1 MKKSLLAL
9 AALGCFSS
17 VAFGQTNVTIY
28 GIVDTGIT
36 YENNG
41 GTAGHVFRMDS
52 GLMNGSRLGFKG
64 SEDLGG
70 GLSAIFT
77 LENGFSNDTGA
88 LGQGGAL
95 FGRQS
100 WVGLSGAFGS
110 VKVGVQNTVVYAN
123 NSTFDPF
130 GNGLAGD
137 ASRVFN
143 FVGSRLGNMIT
154 YNYTATNGLRGE
166 LQYAFGE
173 VAGNQSANRT
183 VAGYGGYRNGP
194 VDVILAYNKTT
205 DALGV
210 DSAKTTLLGGNYDF
224 GFIKPYLAYAIN
236 KGVGTLDT
244 RDALVG
250 FRLPVGVADT
260 IIASWL
266 LKNDRQKDN
275 ANTNQLGLGYQH
287 DFSQRTAFYA
297 SISRTGNSSQANYH
311 TGVGAP
317 LGASDNLADIGIR
330 HRF

>member
-9 AALGCFSS
+9 AVMGSFSGI
-17 VAFGQTNVTIY
+17 AFAQTNITIY

-41 GTAGHVFRMDS
+41 GPAGHVIRMDS
-52 GLMNGSRLGFKG
+52 GLMNGSRIGFKG
-64 SEDLGG
+64 SEDLGN

-88 LGQGGAL
+88 LGQNGAL

-100 WVGLSGAFGS
+100 WVGLTGGFGT
-110 VKVGVQNTVVYAN
+110 VKMGVQNTVVYAN

-130 GNGLAGD
+130 ANGLAGD
-137 ASRVFN
+137 SSRVFN
-143 FVGSRLGNMIT
+143 FVGSRLGNMLT
-154 YNYTATNGLRGE
+154 YNYTASNGLRGE
-166 LQYAFGE
+166 VQYALGE

-183 VAGYGGYRNGP
+183 MAAYGGYKNGP
-194 VDVILAYNKTT
+194 IDAIIAYNKTT
-205 DALGV
+205 DALGI
-210 DSAKTTLLGGNYDF
+210 DSAKTTLIGGNYDF

-236 KGVGTLDT
+236 KGVGTLNT

-250 FRLPVGVADT
+250 MRVPVGPTDT

-266 LKNDRQKDN
+266 LKTDKQNSN
-275 ANTNQLGLGYQH
+275 ANTNQLGLGFQH
-287 DFSQRTAFYA
+287 DFSQRTALYA
-297 SISRTGNSSQANYH
+297 SISRTGNSALAAYH
-311 TGVGAP
+311 AGAP
-317 LGASDNLADIGIR
+317 GASDNLADIGIR